1 MRTKFFRHGTG
12 ISMLIA
18 SAAFLM
24 PLALAGRTQAATL
37 SQCVGQHTSCLQNCN
52 RYPNGAF
59 YNSCMQRCGSQLD
72 TCMSTVLPDTPSKV
86 DTGGSQKPPRPT
98 DNSAP
103 TTGGKK
109 DEKMRS
115 KGTDNRAPL
124 GGRVFKSSAPSSGS
138 NNGGPILR
146 SNVSSSPKSASG
158 NGPSSRS
165 GGRN

>member
-1 MRTKFFRHGTG
+1 MRTKFVRHGTG

-24 PLALAGRTQAATL
+24 PLALAGRTQAATT

-72 TCMSTVLPDTPSKV
+72 NCLSTALTATPGKV
-86 DTGGSQKPPRPT
+86 DTGGSPTPPRPT

-109 DEKMRS
+109 NEKMRS
-115 KGTDNRAPL
+115 QGTDNQAPL
-124 GGRVFKSSAPSSGS
+124 GGGVFKSSTSPSGG

-146 SNVSSSPKSASG
+146 SNVSSSPKPASG
-158 NGPSSRS
+158 NGPSFRS

>member
-24 PLALAGRTQAATL
+24 PLALAGRTQATTI

-72 TCMSTVLPDTPSKV
+72 NCMSAVLPDTPGKV

-109 DEKMRS
+109 DEKIRS
-115 KGTDNRAPL
+115 QGTDNRAPL
-124 GGRVFKSSAPSSGS
+124 GGVFKSSAPSSGS

-146 SNVSSSPKSASG
+146 SNVSSPKSASG
-158 NGPSSRS
+158 NGPSFRS